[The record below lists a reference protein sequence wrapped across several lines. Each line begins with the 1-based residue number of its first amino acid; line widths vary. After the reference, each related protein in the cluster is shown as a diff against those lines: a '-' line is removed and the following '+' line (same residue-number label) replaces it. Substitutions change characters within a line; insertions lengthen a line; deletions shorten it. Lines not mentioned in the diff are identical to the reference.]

1 MVKTSRDLFRDLAL
15 IFFSLWL
22 AVILVQSGLL
32 SQLSFVSQPAKF
44 FGRFLAGM
52 FFVSVFSV
60 VPAAA
65 LLLEIARSTSP
76 WLVAFWGGLGALVGD
91 WLIFIFVRDR
101 FSEHLLT
108 FFRRKNPFQRLQ
120 SILRLRLFR
129 WFLPLVGA
137 LIVASPFPDE
147 IGLSLLGLSKMKT
160 IVFIPLSFSLNFF
173 GILIVL
179 LLAQQLA

>member
-15 IFFSLWL
+15 IFFSLLL

-44 FGRFLAGM
+44 LGSFLAGI

-65 LLLEIARSTSP
+65 LLLEIAQSTPP

-91 WLIFIFVRDR
+91 WLIFSFVRDR
-101 FSEHLLT
+101 FSEHLLA
-108 FFRRKNPFQRLQ
+108 FFRPKNTSQRLR
-120 SILRLRLFR
+120 SIWRFRLFR
-129 WFLPLVGA
+129 WFMPLVGA
-137 LIVASPFPDE
+137 LIVASPIPDE
-147 IGLSLLGLSKMKT
+147 IGLSLLGLSKMKSA
-160 IVFIPLSFSLNFF
+160 VFIPLSFVLNFL
-173 GILIVL
+173 GSLAVI
-179 LLAQQLA
+179 LLAKMLA